1 MYSVHRYL
9 CGWCFDWNKN
19 SDRLRLRERM
29 KEKEREWCE
38 KRKHS
43 DTSASTGWTAV
54 WPGHNWL
61 HCVCVFMWEVYELC
75 VWGLLVNIFNTRR
88 IQPQYKAIKYFKP
101 HALQRLS
108 HPIQKPSWSSK
119 WGGIFRS
126 RLGNKSSTTTTT
138 VYTASWRSGCNNNNN
153 SACICVSVSGA
164 NVSEATATASVC
176 GQRLSL
182 DLYFVLSLSVYFYS
196 LLLLQYCNFFSAPSR
211 FCFNWRP
218 IIIK

>member
-1 MYSVHRYL
+1 MASIETRTVTG
-9 CGWCFDWNKN
+9 CG
-19 SDRLRLRERM
+19 S
-29 KEKEREWCE
+29 EREW
-38 KRKHS
+38 KRKSENGVKNANTQTPQLQLDEQLS
-43 DTSASTGWTAV
+43 DRATTDCV
-54 WPGHNWL
+54 
-61 HCVCVFMWEVYELC
+61 VCVYVYVGSIRVVC

-101 HALQRLS
+101 HALPRLS

-164 NVSEATATASVC
+164 NVSEATETASVC

-182 DLYFVLSLSVYFYS
+182 DLYFFLSLSVFFTPVCCCNIVIFS
-196 LLLLQYCNFFSAPSR
+196 LRLHAFVLIGAQ
-211 FCFNWRP
+211 
-218 IIIK
+218 

>member
-9 CGWCFDWNKN
+9 CGWW
-19 SDRLRLRERM
+19 LRLKQEQWQAAAQRENERERARM
-29 KEKEREWCE
+29 VWKTQTLRHLSFNWMNSCL
-38 KRKHS
+38 
-43 DTSASTGWTAV
+43 TGPQLTA
-54 WPGHNWL
+54 L
-61 HCVCVFMWEVYELC
+61 CVCVYVWEVYELC

-182 DLYFVLSLSVYFYS
+182 DLYFVLSLCVF
-196 LLLLQYCNFFSAPSR
+196 LLPFAVAIL
-211 FCFNWRP
+211 
-218 IIIK
+218 